1 MGLLSMV
8 CVSVYVATI
17 RTRSRRCRLSASLSG
32 HMCTHCCCYFY
43 GFVVSAVAN
52 IVSGFR
58 HYNVIAVE
66 WPTCTA
72 TCASLVSANFKVVE
86 LIPTARGSLARLHLL
101 LGTTVGYARLESTYN
116 PTILHD
122 SEHVNRAAFD
132 RYMQTRCR
140 QRAWPSVSETYKARV
155 SHKPEPKMCVYI

>member
-1 MGLLSMV
+1 M
-8 CVSVYVATI
+8 
-17 RTRSRRCRLSASLSG
+17 
-32 HMCTHCCCYFY
+32 
-43 GFVVSAVAN
+43 
-52 IVSGFR
+52 SGFR

-101 LGTTVGYARLESTYN
+101 LGTTVGYARSESTYN

-140 QRAWPSVSETYKARV
+140 QRDWPSVSETYKARV

>member
-1 MGLLSMV
+1 MLL
-8 CVSVYVATI
+8 
-17 RTRSRRCRLSASLSG
+17 RLSGPRAPLLALLW
-32 HMCTHCCCYFY
+32 
-43 GFVVSAVAN
+43 SAQT
-52 IVSGFR
+52 S
-58 HYNVIAVE
+58 
-66 WPTCTA
+66 
-72 TCASLVSANFKVVE
+72 KVVE

-101 LGTTVGYARLESTYN
+101 LGTTVGYARSESTYN